1 VIRSNDHLTAI
12 GRREWAPST
21 TSFAPLRAAAKA
33 PLFDRLVGAGEQHR
47 RHFETKR
54 LSSLQVNRRLVL
66 WPKLR

>member
-21 TSFAPLRAAAKA
+21 TSFEPLRAAAKA

-47 RHFETKR
+47 R
-54 LSSLQVNRRLVL
+54 QVNRRLVL